1 MHAPVEWIDEI
12 FSLPH
17 SSPNFVGLDLLSD
30 DDDTW
35 LYNGEEDMT
44 AAML

>member
-1 MHAPVEWIDEI
+1 MHAPVECIDEI

-17 SSPNFVGLDLLSD
+17 SSSDFVRLDLPPD

-35 LYNGEEDMT
+35 LYNGEEDMI